1 MTPSLDQFLKDG
13 REKKCVVPRALGKDC
28 SDLCSCCFSFLTAIK
43 MLRRA
48 VEALEF
54 YGHEF
59 SWSEEYIGGPRLNF
73 SGLEGEGFEK
83 AKQALSDLEQM
94 ANGEKDK

>member
-28 SDLCSCCFSFLTAIK
+28 SDLCSCCFSFLTALK

-48 VEALEF
+48 VIGLQIIDGNRFTNQPALLGKEA
-54 YGHEF
+54 
-59 SWSEEYIGGPRLNF
+59 EET
-73 SGLEGEGFEK
+73 
-83 AKQALSDLEQM
+83 LSDLEQM
-94 ANGEKDK
+94 AKEGK